1 MKKILILS
9 VMAVALLTACE
20 KPVVIDPNGNN
31 NKTDIKYTE
40 LNLKNLFELMGLTKD
55 STKQI
60 LANYSITEANDI
72 FTALTIKTEGKEY
85 ATMYE
90 HKDCNIVLIMDSTER
105 VSTIR
110 VRSETL
116 QRTFIDTEVN
126 TVFAGKITNVL
137 EWSDVEKTYII
148 QNKYQ
153 ISNGPNSYNEQ
164 THIESGC
171 LFGIHKY

>member
-1 MKKILILS
+1 
-9 VMAVALLTACE
+9 
-20 KPVVIDPNGNN
+20 
-31 NKTDIKYTE
+31 
-40 LNLKNLFELMGLTKD
+40 
-55 STKQI
+55 
-60 LANYSITEANDI
+60 
-72 FTALTIKTEGKEY
+72 
-85 ATMYE
+85 
-90 HKDCNIVLIMDSTER
+90 MDSTEK

-126 TVFAGKITNVL
+126 TVFAGKITDVL

-164 THIESGC
+164 THVESGC